1 MHLAS
6 DQALVGKR
14 ILITRPVEQAAKL
27 TALIQQA
34 GGEPVVFPAIDIIEP
49 ANPQTLAALVSILHQ
64 FDLAIFISPTAVS
77 RAFQHISHWP
87 PKLHA
92 AAIGSGSAQALHL
105 TGVQHV
111 ISPAHGNDSEA
122 LLALPEMQQVSG
134 KRIIIFRGEGGRELL
149 GNTLRQ
155 RGAQV
160 DYAECYRRAKP
171 QADIAPLLQQHF
183 DAVVVTSREGLQNLH
198 DMLGAQWAA
207 LQSLPFFMPHPR
219 IARAANLLGI
229 QQITVTTG
237 GDAGC
242 VEAMIQH
249 IAAQH
254 FRA

>member
-6 DQALVGKR
+6 DQPLAGKR
-14 ILITRPVEQAAKL
+14 ILITRPVEQAAKFA
-27 TALIQQA
+27 TLIQQA
-34 GGEPVVFPAIDIIEP
+34 GGEPVVFPAIKIVEP
-49 ANPQTLAALVSILHQ
+49 ANPQELAALVGTLHQ

-77 RAFQHISHWP
+77 RAFQHISYWP

-105 TGVQHV
+105 TLTGIQHV
-111 ISPAHGNDSEA
+111 IAPAHGNDSEA

-198 DMLGAQWAA
+198 DMLGAKWAA

-219 IARAANLLGI
+219 IASAANLLGI
-229 QQITVTTG
+229 QQTTVTTG

-242 VEAMIQH
+242 VEAM
-249 IAAQH
+249 AQH
-254 FRA
+254 FHA